1 MSNQSRDHFIPPL
14 YNKYWRTANTAP
26 SRPKISKALIRD
38 GSLTI
43 ELKICKYMLTLFTEI
58 MRSRS
63 G

>member
-43 ELKICKYMLTLFTEI
+43 ELKICK
-58 MRSRS
+58 
-63 G
+63 